1 MEAIHLALELY
12 EQANTRITTSELNQ
26 ALEEALTL
34 HRPTRRK
41 AKSPKIYYATQ
52 VEVAPPTFILF
63 VNDPKL
69 FDSDYER
76 YLSNQLRSKL
86 PFSEV
91 PLKFHFRART
101 KVQLSHV

>member
-1 MEAIHLALELY
+1 MEMVHLALELY
-12 EQANTRITTSELNQ
+12 EQAKTRVTTSELNQ
-26 ALEEALTL
+26 ALEEALSL

-41 AKSPKIYYATQ
+41 AKSPKIYYTTQ
-52 VEVAPPTFILF
+52 VSVSPPTFVLF

-91 PLKFHFRART
+91 PMKFHFRART
-101 KVQLSHV
+101 KVQLSHA